1 MDAFFASVE
10 QVRRPEL
17 RGLPVI
23 VGGERGGRGVVSACS
38 YEARVFG
45 IHSAMPIFQAER
57 LCPRGAFLPVDMQAY
72 LDVHH
77 GVVELLVKSVQKG
90 RMVVIPGGSNAP
102 YMTDPAKFHEELLK
116 YLAECWPPKKDI
128 PPQ

>member
-10 QVRRPEL
+10 QARRPEL

-45 IHSAMPIFQAER
+45 VHSAMPIIAGR
-57 LCPRGAFLPVDMQAY
+57 AALPARRC
-72 LDVHH
+72 
-77 GVVELLVKSVQKG
+77 SC
-90 RMVVIPGGSNAP
+90 RS
-102 YMTDPAKFHEELLK
+102 T
-116 YLAECWPPKKDI
+116 
-128 PPQ
+128 